1 MRNRRSPRR
10 GFTLIELLAVIAIVA
25 ILTALLLPAV
35 QQAREA
41 ARSMHCK
48 SAIKQ
53 LATALHSYAE
63 THGQIPPAAVFVG
76 PSSRGGRSLS
86 GSGVTYT
93 VYSGRDTGWG
103 ATWVT
108 MLLPFIDQASIA
120 DRYDPS
126 IPSSALANWPAVS
139 SPLPAFHCPSQPLT
153 MVSMWDN
160 NVNRPAAPYAK
171 ITYGLNGGTDAVNDP
186 RDYDDTRERG
196 VCNTAAMWGA
206 KFRDMRDGTSNTI
219 LLGELVVSGQ
229 DDDCRGCWG
238 LAMGA
243 TVAGI
248 GGNWSLSNG
257 FQGLLTPN
265 KNPDVFGVLY
275 RDRTP
280 YCGNR
285 LRGNRRCRDRAGG
298 CWSQYMDVVHGIR
311 CDHPGG
317 AHIAL
322 CDGSAR
328 FVSNS
333 IDAGTWYS
341 LLTSANG
348 MGGEPIPTS
357 F

>member
-1 MRNRRSPRR
+1 MSVHPRGKR
-10 GFTLIELLAVIAIVA
+10 GFTLVELLVVIAIIG

-35 QQAREA
+35 QQVRETARGLQ
-41 ARSMHCK
+41 CK
-48 SAIKQ
+48 AGIKQ
-53 LATALHSYAE
+53 LALALHNYAD
-63 THGQIPPAAVFVG
+63 THGQIPPAAVFAG
-76 PSSRGGRSLS
+76 PSSRGGLS
-86 GSGVTYT
+86 AGGYT

-108 MLLPFIDQASIA
+108 MLLPFIEQEPIA
-120 DRYDPS
+120 DKYNPT
-126 IPSSALANWPAVS
+126 IPSSASANWSAVS
-139 SPLPAFHCPSQPLT
+139 SPLPAFHCPSQPRT
-153 MVSMWDN
+153 EVPNPPYN
-160 NVNRPAAPYAK
+160 NVNRPMAPYAK

-186 RDYDDTRERG
+186 RDYYDTRERG
-196 VCNTAAMWGA
+196 VGNTAVMWGA
-206 KFRDMRDGTSNTI
+206 KFRDMRDGTSSTI
-219 LLGELVVSGQ
+219 LLGELVVSAQ

-280 YCGNR
+280 YCGNG
-285 LRGNRRCRDRAGG
+285 LRGNRRCHDRAGA
-298 CWSQYMDVVHGIR
+298 CLVQFLDVVHGVR
-311 CDHPGG
+311 SDHPAGG
-317 AHIAL
+317 VVAL

-333 IDAGTWYS
+333 IDAGTWYA
-341 LLTSANG
+341 LLTSTNG